1 MVWGFIFK
9 GGKWVMKTRKAAKK
23 KKTSKPR
30 PGRGSVEIKPRAGW
44 SKTKPKTLKQK
55 IQEKRGKK

>member
-9 GGKWVMKTRKAAKK
+9 GGKWVMKTRKATKK

-30 PGRGSVEIKPRAGW
+30 PGRGSVEIKPKKGW
-44 SKTKPKTLKQK
+44 NEPKQKTLKEK
-55 IQEKRGKK
+55 MQEKRGKK